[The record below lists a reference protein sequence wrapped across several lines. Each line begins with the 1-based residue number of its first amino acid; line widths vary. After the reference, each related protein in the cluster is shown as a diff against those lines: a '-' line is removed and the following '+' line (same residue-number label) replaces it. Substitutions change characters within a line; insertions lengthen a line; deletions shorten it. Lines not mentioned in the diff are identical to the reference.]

1 MFPINQPSIM
11 NDKAPGCLR
20 LVMPIAGR
28 GVRLQTL
35 LHIGLACANQVK
47 KMGGNAKCFSAPDF
61 IVVEMS
67 RVSKNEVEALVDSL
81 GESPSMR
88 EATMNLIIEERAT
101 PEMEIGSPEILPG
114 EFAQGRLTKKFLTGL
129 PDGAII
135 VGNQLRD
142 GIPNYYCR
150 LDAGRDRTRVW
161 RRAVNAGAA
170 QQTCHVYW
178 NPRDVLA
185 IHGINPDEDSGD
197 DGDAPPPNPCIR

>member
-1 MFPINQPSIM
+1 M

-67 RVSKNEVEALVDSL
+67 CVTKNAVEALVDSL

-88 EATMNLIIEERAT
+88 EATMNLMIEERAT

-114 EFAQGRLTKKFLTGL
+114 EFAQGRLTKKLLTGL

-135 VGNQLRD
+135 VGNQLRN
-142 GIPNYYCR
+142 GIPNFHCR
-150 LDAGRDRTRVW
+150 LDDGRDRTRLW

-178 NPRDVLA
+178 NPRDVLE

-197 DGDAPPPNPCIR
+197 DGEDPLPNPCVR